1 MLRIHQYAQACAS
14 AVSQHAAEAALS
26 GPQDSILEMVDAF
39 KQRRD
44 ILVDGLIDMGLD
56 VPAPKGAFYAFPTV
70 PSGWID
76 DVLSHDVIVVPGSAF
91 GTLGNGSARI
101 AYTVDIDQ
109 LEKAIGI
116 MRKVTLSLN

>member
-1 MLRIHQYAQACAS
+1 
-14 AVSQHAAEAALS
+14 
-26 GPQDSILEMVDAF
+26 MVGAF

-44 ILVDGLIDMGLD
+44 ILVDGLLDMGLD
-56 VPAPKGAFYAFPTV
+56 VPVPEGAFYAFPTV

-76 DVLSHDVIVVPGSAF
+76 DVLSRDVIVVPGNAF

-109 LEKAIGI
+109 LEKAIDI
-116 MRKVTLSLN
+116 MRQVTRSLN